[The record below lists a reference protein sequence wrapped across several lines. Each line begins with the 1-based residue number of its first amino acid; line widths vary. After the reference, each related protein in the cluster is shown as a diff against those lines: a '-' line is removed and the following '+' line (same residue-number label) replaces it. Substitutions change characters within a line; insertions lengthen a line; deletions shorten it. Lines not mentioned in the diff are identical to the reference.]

1 MANYESV
8 LKFIKQI
15 WSSDYFPA
23 AFLLCMSWSFLIFI
37 LTRATFFILWCI
49 FIELNNMVL
58 LCLLQYFLY
67 HYTFFYIIVVKI
79 IGDRCIFGYYCCS
92 KDLLL
97 ITFTRPSL
105 RKMCPYSEFF
115 WSMFSC
121 ITTEYGKIQTRKA
134 PNTDTFH
141 SVLITTITI
150 STLSIAANTDNI
162 DSNNITKINTKND
175 SKMKN

>member
-1 MANYESV
+1 M
-8 LKFIKQI
+8 FI
-15 WSSDYFPA
+15 A
-23 AFLLCMSWSFLIFI
+23 IFFVS
-37 LTRATFFILWCI
+37 LHI
-49 FIELNNMVL
+49 FYN
-58 LCLLQYFLY
+58 
-67 HYTFFYIIVVKI
+67 IVIRI